1 MERTNDSGEAPILRV
16 GDLRVTFAT
25 DDGPAV
31 AVDGLS
37 FDLFPGE
44 TVGIVGESGSGKSA
58 TAMALL
64 GLLPGTATVTGSI
77 AFGEQELLGAPERE
91 LRAIRGNRIA
101 MVFQDALAALN
112 PAHTVGRQLTE
123 AIRVHDRAVPK
134 AELRA
139 RAIELLETVG
149 IPSARQRAD
158 QYPHEFSGGMRQRVM
173 IAMSIAN
180 DPDVI
185 IADEPTT
192 ALDVTVQAQVLEVLR
207 AVQERTRAAVL
218 LITHDLGVVAGL
230 ADRVLV
236 MYAGGKVEEAAVEPL
251 FALPSH
257 PYTQGLLQSLPRLDD
272 DGDDGRLRYIPGRPP
287 NPTAL
292 PAGCRFLPR
301 CPHALA
307 GLCDS
312 DPLPLATVGAGHVAA
327 CARIDAARE
336 GWS

>member
-1 MERTNDSGEAPILRV
+1 MERSGEETPILRID
-16 GDLRVTFAT
+16 GLRVTFAT

-37 FDLFPGE
+37 FDVYPGE

-58 TAMALL
+58 TAMAVL
-64 GLLPGTATVTGSI
+64 GLLPDTATVGGSI
-77 AFGEQELLGAPERE
+77 GFGGRELVGAPEPE
-91 LRAIRGNRIA
+91 LRTIRGNRIA

-112 PAHTVGRQLTE
+112 PAHTVGRQLME
-123 AIRVHDRAVPK
+123 AIRVHDRSVEK
-134 AELRA
+134 AALRA
-139 RAIELLETVG
+139 RAVELLETVG
-149 IPSARQRAD
+149 IPSAQQRVD

-192 ALDVTVQAQVLEVLR
+192 ALDVTVQAQVLEVLQE
-207 AVQERTRAAVL
+207 VQARTRAAVL

-230 ADRVLV
+230 ADRVVV
-236 MYAGGKVEEAAVEPL
+236 MYAGAKVEEAAVDPL
-251 FALPSH
+251 FELPSH

-272 DGDDGRLRYIPGRPP
+272 DGGDGRLRYIPGRPP
-287 NPTAL
+287 NPAAL
-292 PAGCRFLPR
+292 PSGCRFLPR

-307 GLCDS
+307 GVCDS
-312 DPLPLATVGAGHVAA
+312 DPLPLETVAAGHVAA
-327 CARIDAARE
+327 CARIEAARE

>member
-1 MERTNDSGEAPILRV
+1 MVRTSDDEAPILRV
-16 GDLRVTFAT
+16 GDLHVTFAT
-25 DDGPAV
+25 EDGPAL

-37 FDLFPGE
+37 FELFAGE

-58 TAMALL
+58 TAMAVL
-64 GLLPGTATVTGSI
+64 GLLPSTATVAGSI
-77 AFGEQELLGAPERE
+77 AFGGRELLGAPERE
-91 LRAIRGNRIA
+91 LRTVRGNRIA

-112 PAHTVGRQLTE
+112 PAHTVGRQLAE
-123 AIRVHDRAVPK
+123 AIRVHDRSIGRA
-134 AELRA
+134 ALRA
-139 RAIELLETVG
+139 RAVELLETVG
-149 IPSARQRAD
+149 IPSPQQRVD

-192 ALDVTVQAQVLEVLR
+192 ALDVTVQAQVLEVLQE
-207 AVQERTRAAVL
+207 VQRRTRAAVL

-230 ADRVLV
+230 ADRVVV
-236 MYAGGKVEEAAVEPL
+236 MYAGAKVEEAAVEPL
-251 FALPSH
+251 FEEPSH

-272 DGDDGRLRYIPGRPP
+272 DGQERLRHIPGRPP
-287 NPTAL
+287 NPTEL
-292 PAGCRFLPR
+292 PDGCRFLPR

-307 GLCDS
+307 GVCDR
-312 DPLPLATVGAGHVAA
+312 DPLPLATVAAGHVAA